1 MDYGFSHNLL
11 FSVNSHLQPRGT
23 PLLKWQQEP
32 TLPAGLAGAQWNP
45 SGPPRRPLPL
55 LSRKSPPLTNHCRYR
70 RHSTSNWTLRSWKR
84 PSPNWDMTRMEK
96 YLPHFWSD
104 RKPIRQYQVNI
115 YWIKFIYTKYYK
127 ELVFALAYGTDFVW
141 ILTQNWHFSQFYVP
155 AMYRSSILSLFCP
168 CIYGKKHPQ
177 K

>member
-1 MDYGFSHNLL
+1 MALINSVHKPSFLIQMIESSPQDFHAYSDPRSTHSEWLL
-11 FSVNSHLQPRGT
+11 FIFCVNSHLQPRGT

-45 SGPPRRPLPL
+45 RGPPRRPPPP

-70 RHSTSNWTLRSWKR
+70 RHSTSNWTLHSWKR

-104 RKPIRQYQVNI
+104 RKPTRQYQVDIGSNLYI
-115 YWIKFIYTKYYK
+115 SSTIK
-127 ELVFALAYGTDFVW
+127 
-141 ILTQNWHFSQFYVP
+141 N
-155 AMYRSSILSLFCP
+155 
-168 CIYGKKHPQ
+168 
-177 K
+177 

>member
-1 MDYGFSHNLL
+1 MHNLWNPRPSKK
-11 FSVNSHLQPRGT
+11 SVISENIIIIFYFNSHLPLRGT

-45 SGPPRRPLPL
+45 RGPPRRPPPP

-70 RHSTSNWTLRSWKR
+70 RHSTSNSTLHSWKR

-104 RKPIRQYQVNI
+104 QKPTRQYQVNI
-115 YWIKFIYTKYYK
+115 GSHLYKLIYQVHSGAKC
-127 ELVFALAYGTDFVW
+127 
-141 ILTQNWHFSQFYVP
+141 
-155 AMYRSSILSLFCP
+155 LSRVKNSWKV
-168 CIYGKKHPQ
+168 G
-177 K
+177 